1 MTTLDD
7 VTKTITTEPTAEAV
21 AAKEWVRLAREQGLA
36 LDGPDGLL
44 GQFTKSFLETALNE
58 EMTGHLGHEKHR
70 APEDRDDT
78 NVRNASRPKRRGA
91 ISPPRS
97 AERQSYVST
106 PTMYFAHPIIK
117 SSRSN
122 PDRSTL
128 LDAVRDPVSEVL
140 SEVVNDAV
148 RDHIPTSTTTSTSTT
163 ACARMP
169 VLERL
174 MDMVPPSAAPS

>member
-7 VTKTITTEPTAEAV
+7 VTKTMTTKPTAEAV

-78 NVRNASRPKRRGA
+78 NVRNGTRPKTV
-91 ISPPRS
+91 ISSATGPITIEVPR
-97 AERQSYVST
+97 
-106 PTMYFAHPIIK
+106 
-117 SSRSN
+117 
-122 PDRSTL
+122 DREGSF
-128 LDAVRDPVSEVL
+128 DPVIVSKRQRRLIWSGRDCFV
-140 SEVVNDAV
+140 AV
-148 RDHIPTSTTTSTSTT
+148 CPRFD
-163 ACARMP
+163 
-169 VLERL
+169 
-174 MDMVPPSAAPS
+174 DG